1 MTGSVLRPVQ
11 FYPQNSTCIS
21 WQFYCHLA
29 TKWLHL
35 DQFWIL
41 PWLGTTWI
49 GCEFDHKMASPAI
62 CKQKILRPYGWMV
75 PHPLVTI
82 LATRRSY
89 LHWWQI
95 WPQVANYVTKW
106 HNLHWFKM
114 TSWLHARVSFSQTRG
129 SSEPVI
135 HRLFILWLL
144 WWYTV
149 FPVNHLLWALLGAL
163 YLTPPGDPSPYST
176 TVLHPSEII
185 VLSFQNK
192 DRMSLMPYNTLIKH
206 SNTKCLKSC
215 LRPLTRT

>member
-1 MTGSVLRPVQ
+1 MA
-11 FYPQNSTCIS
+11 PQNGSTWIS
-21 WQFYCHLA
+21 SEFYHHLA
-29 TKWLHL
+29 PLELVANLAARWHHLH
-35 DQFWIL
+35 FVARRF
-41 PWLGTTWI
+41 
-49 GCEFDHKMASPAI
+49 CDHM
-62 CKQKILRPYGWMV
+62 
-75 PHPLVTI
+75 VTI

-144 WWYTV
+144 WWYKV

-215 LRPLTRT
+215 LHPLTRT